1 MKRFITAMLC
11 VVMALC
17 MFGCGQSNEE
27 KYTTLKNEVRVS
39 AKAIANDVFKDVAVN
54 ARIENIPVFERNL
67 KKAYEDKKVIDDK
80 LKEMEKLA
88 QKDLK
93 LSNDLQN
100 FKEELREPLYKITI
114 IEAALKEQKI
124 MFNVK

>member
-1 MKRFITAMLC
+1 MIMKRFITAMLC

-27 KYTTLKNEVRVS
+27 KYATLKNEVRIS
-39 AKAIANDVFKDVAVN
+39 AKAIPDKIYKDVKSSFCK
-54 ARIENIPVFERNL
+54 ENVPIYERNL
-67 KKAYEDKKVIDDK
+67 KNVYEDKKVIDEK

-100 FKEELREPLYKITI
+100 FKEELREPFHKITVA
-114 IEAALKEQKI
+114 EARFEEYKRAFK
-124 MFNVK
+124 